1 MVKDTAEYLHAM
13 GKLDQRGYCSGFV
26 TSGLCGAKVKHI
38 LSDEK
43 GFFNYQSSRLSEAI
57 DLPERENQRSFYS
70 VRGVDNQIFQFML

>member
-43 GFFNYQSSRLSEAI
+43 GF
-57 DLPERENQRSFYS
+57 
-70 VRGVDNQIFQFML
+70 